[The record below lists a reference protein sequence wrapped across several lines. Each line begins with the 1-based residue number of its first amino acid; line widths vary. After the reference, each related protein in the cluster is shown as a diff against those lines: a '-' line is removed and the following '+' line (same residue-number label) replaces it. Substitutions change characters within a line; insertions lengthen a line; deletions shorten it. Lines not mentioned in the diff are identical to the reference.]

1 MRLTVHRQ
9 PLRLTETF
17 TIARTSVDVEEVV
30 VVSMEHDGITSYGEG
45 APVDYWGESTASL
58 QAAIEADG
66 AALIGDDPLA
76 LEEVSG
82 RLAAW
87 DGPQGAKMALDGL
100 LHDHL
105 GKYCGQP
112 VWRLLG
118 LGPVTPPTSF
128 TIGISDV
135 ADTVGKV
142 RRAPAHFEV
151 FKVKVGGPGDLERL
165 EAIRSVTDA
174 RLRIDG
180 NEGWT
185 IDTARELMPRLLEL
199 GIEFVEQP
207 FPAADLDSFHAY
219 RELPERLPVL
229 IDEGCKGLASVPRIA
244 QYADGIV
251 IKISKSGG
259 IREAHR
265 MIHAAR
271 ALGLQVMIGCMIE
284 SQLGIS
290 QAAQLAPLVDY
301 IDLDGHLLI
310 KDEPFTGLGLADG
323 RLVLSGAPGLGV
335 APAATTTPTSTEVP
349 A

>member
-1 MRLTVHRQ
+1 MRLTTLRQ

-30 VVSMEHDGITSYGEG
+30 VVSMERDGITSYGEG
-45 APVDYWGESTASL
+45 APVDYWGESTATV
-58 QAAIEADG
+58 QEAIDAEGAD
-66 AALIGDDPLA
+66 LIGPDPLA
-76 LEEVSG
+76 LEEISV
-82 RLAAW
+82 RLADW
-87 DGPQGAKMALDGL
+87 DGPQGAKMAIDGL

-118 LGPVTPPTSF
+118 LGRVTPPTSF

-142 RRAPAHFEV
+142 HRAPGRFEV
-151 FKVKVGGPGDLERL
+151 LKVKVGGPGDLERL

-185 IDTARELMPRLLEL
+185 IDTARDLMPRLLEL

-207 FPAADLDSFHAY
+207 FPADDLDSFHAY
-219 RELPERLPVL
+219 RQLPQRLPVL
-229 IDEGCKGLASVPRIA
+229 IDEGCKTLASVPAIA

-271 ALGLQVMIGCMIE
+271 ALGLRIMIGCMIE
-284 SQLGIS
+284 SELGIS

-310 KDEPFTGLGLADG
+310 KDAPFTGLGFTDG
-323 RLVLSGAPGLGV
+323 RLVLSDAPGLGV
-335 APAATTTPTSTEVP
+335 VPTTTEVP